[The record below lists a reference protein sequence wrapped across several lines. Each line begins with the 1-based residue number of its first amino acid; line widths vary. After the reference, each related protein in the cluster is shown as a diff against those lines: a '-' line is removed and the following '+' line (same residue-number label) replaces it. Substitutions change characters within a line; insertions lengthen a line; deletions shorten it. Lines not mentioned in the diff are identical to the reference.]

1 MQIGLKSERFIADF
15 ESDPIIVLCN
25 TNAEYTYIFFLCL
38 LENFNIFFAYL
49 INKIKMNQ

>member
-15 ESDPIIVLCN
+15 GSDPITVLCN
-25 TNAEYTYIFFLCL
+25 TNAQYIYIFFLSTG
-38 LENFNIFFAYL
+38 NFNIFFAYL